1 MTIRA
6 QDMTSR
12 QFKGLLT
19 KIHNTGRQLDALVS
33 QGIAY
38 AAYHH
43 VAHGNKA
50 PWDALLE
57 VAPKFAHK
65 VIRDAR
71 AACNKTDR
79 ANVDTALPEIT
90 EVAEVALEERRT
102 TGKSASK
109 ADDDKKAGKPNE
121 YRLVRVVDGKREP
134 VALTEEEYNAALA
147 AVEALRSKKAGQMQQ
162 VASLEKAS
170 NKRHKKAVN
179 E

>member
-79 ANVDTALPEIT
+79 SEVDTVLPEIT

-102 TGKSASK
+102 TGKSAK
-109 ADDDKKAGKPNE
+109 KDDDTKASKPNE
-121 YRLVRVVDGKREP
+121 YRLVKVVDGKREP

-147 AVEALRSKKAGQMQQ
+147 AVEALRSKKQGQIDTVRKLEQ
-162 VASLEKAS
+162 ASHKG
-170 NKRHKKAVN
+170 HKKAVN